1 MAITGGSAATARR
14 LLTRWRGHVDEAVA
28 SYFDSGG
35 GGGGDG
41 AVEVHEMEAEAG
53 REVACAASAVGADAD
68 PWQALP
74 DQLAACVLA
83 LLPAASLATAC
94 AASRRHRALL
104 RDAAF
109 ERASRMAVTLVEH
122 PHQVTRLLRK
132 RSYPNPNLVSTYSYP
147 YPMPASGRPAAA
159 EP

>member
-35 GGGGDG
+35 GGGGGG

-53 REVACAASAVGADAD
+53 REVACAASAVGAD

-122 PHQVTRLLRK
+122 PHQVTR
-132 RSYPNPNLVSTYSYP
+132 
-147 YPMPASGRPAAA
+147 AS
-159 EP
+159 